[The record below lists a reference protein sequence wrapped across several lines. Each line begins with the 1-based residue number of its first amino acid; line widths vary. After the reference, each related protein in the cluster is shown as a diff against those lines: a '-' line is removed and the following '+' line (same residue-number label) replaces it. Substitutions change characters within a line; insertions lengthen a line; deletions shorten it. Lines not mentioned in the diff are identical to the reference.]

1 MAYVGPGGATSRV
14 SSGETRVID
23 MQKAHPPSIIPS
35 QSRLATV
42 AIPNGQFRQGVGL
55 YSSNYTADF
64 IPASAAR
71 SLEGTTIQLLIP
83 IKADDVVNEYT
94 FVFTVMVDPLTQL
107 VPAKP

>member
-1 MAYVGPGGATSRV
+1 M
-14 SSGETRVID
+14 ID